1 MVSLWITRLDVTWMG
16 DFYGAGIEM
25 GRCSRVRVGMLR
37 LRSDDRFAIAPAPL
51 SMTFAV
57 ELVFDGKEGRGRFR
71 DFPDFPQR
79 PPGADLQFT

>member
-1 MVSLWITRLDVTWMG
+1 
-16 DFYGAGIEM
+16 
-25 GRCSRVRVGMLR
+25 MLR